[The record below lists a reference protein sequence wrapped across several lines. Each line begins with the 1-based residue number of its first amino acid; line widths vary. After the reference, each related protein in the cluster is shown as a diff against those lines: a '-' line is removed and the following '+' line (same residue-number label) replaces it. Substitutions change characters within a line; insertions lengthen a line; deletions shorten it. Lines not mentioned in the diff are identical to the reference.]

1 MKRGDKALALGW
13 IVYAAVVAVFVVKA
27 SKPLPAAKEASL

>member
-1 MKRGDKALALGW
+1 MKRGDKAVALGW

-27 SKPLPAAKEASL
+27 AAPVPAAKEAGL